1 LYQVFLRFVFH
12 HTIRVFIL
20 QLNRNGNSQHPGAL
34 AMDRLNYTYRDG
46 TNQLWSVQD
55 GIAAGAYAG
64 DIDNKGRV
72 GRVMIN

>member
-1 LYQVFLRFVFH
+1 
-12 HTIRVFIL
+12 
-20 QLNRNGNSQHPGAL
+20 
-34 AMDRLNYTYRDG
+34 MDRLNYTYRDG